1 MQIGSSK
8 SGKTALLN
16 YLARFSL
23 WTQTGASLNRQKE
36 NRFQAAEFLQN
47 GSQVFWID
55 INYQFNILRLASTL
69 NTAIGGSNFDHS
81 NFQIDNSSGSLSS
94 TSQLKSQIGSF
105 DQSLPQTQINDNLR
119 RVRITR
125 CDTFAS
131 VELTLQSFVWRMK
144 EGQIKKD
151 NEHAT
156 ELVLIIDSISN
167 LIDRE
172 NPQQEVLGNDNY
184 MRI

>member
-1 MQIGSSK
+1 M
-8 SGKTALLN
+8 
-16 YLARFSL
+16 
-23 WTQTGASLNRQKE
+23 
-36 NRFQAAEFLQN
+36 QN

-69 NTAIGGSNFDHS
+69 NTAIGGANFDQS
-81 NFQIDNSSGSLSS
+81 SFQTDSSSGSLSS

-172 NPQQEVLGNDNY
+172 NPQQEVLGNDY

>member
-1 MQIGSSK
+1 M
-8 SGKTALLN
+8 
-16 YLARFSL
+16 
-23 WTQTGASLNRQKE
+23 
-36 NRFQAAEFLQN
+36 QN

-69 NTAIGGSNFDHS
+69 NTAIGGANFDQS
-81 NFQIDNSSGSLSS
+81 SFQKDSSSGSLSS

>member
-1 MQIGSSK
+1 MTAKNQI
-8 SGKTALLN
+8 
-16 YLARFSL
+16 
-23 WTQTGASLNRQKE
+23 
-36 NRFQAAEFLQN
+36 QAAEFLQN

-69 NTAIGGSNFDHS
+69 NTAIGGENFNRF
-81 NFQIDNSSGSLSS
+81 NFQIDSSQSLSS
-94 TSQLKSQIGSF
+94 SRSQLKSQLESF

-131 VELTLQSFVWRMK
+131 VELTLQSFVWRMN
-144 EGQIKKD
+144 EGQIKID

-156 ELVLIIDSISN
+156 ELVLIMDSISS

-172 NPQQEVLGNDNY
+172 NPEQTILGIDCLTIHHWQGQTSSPANTLLVS
-184 MRI
+184 RL

>member
-1 MQIGSSK
+1 M
-8 SGKTALLN
+8 
-16 YLARFSL
+16 
-23 WTQTGASLNRQKE
+23 
-36 NRFQAAEFLQN
+36 QN

-69 NTAIGGSNFDHS
+69 NTAIGGANFDQS
-81 NFQIDNSSGSLSS
+81 SFQKDSPSGSLSS

>member
-1 MQIGSSK
+1 M
-8 SGKTALLN
+8 
-16 YLARFSL
+16 
-23 WTQTGASLNRQKE
+23 
-36 NRFQAAEFLQN
+36 QN

-69 NTAIGGSNFDHS
+69 NTAIGGANFDQS
-81 NFQIDNSSGSLSS
+81 SFQKDSSSGSLSS

-172 NPQQEVLGNDNY
+172 NPQLEVLGNDY